1 MLSLLAGV
9 LVLASCASGSPA
21 AQSRTATVPPRTG
34 AAGASAIPSPAT
46 NRFRQG
52 ETGTIAGLWGSMITL
67 NTVQGQSTVN
77 LEPNAVIQTNVP
89 VAQADL
95 KVGQIL
101 SAVGTVESGIT
112 LASRITLR
120 TDNISPPQFAQP
132 SDGSS
137 VPPVTPWTARPS
149 RSPFSGVPGGGGG
162 FPGRLGGSSAS
173 AAFGELSSIDGSTV
187 TVTSSQSQQTTFL
200 IAAGTI
206 IEKASAGSPKD
217 LKVGERVTVMG
228 APDASGEI
236 QVVYINV
243 DQGVP

>member
-1 MLSLLAGV
+1 MSLVAGV

-21 AQSRTATVPPRTG
+21 AQSTTANVPPQSG
-34 AAGASAIPSPAT
+34 AAGASATPSLGA

-52 ETGTIAGLWGSMITL
+52 ETGTIAGLSGSRITL
-67 NTVQGQSTVN
+67 NTAQGQSTVN
-77 LEPNAVIQTNVP
+77 LEPDAVIQTNVP
-89 VAQADL
+89 VAQSDL
-95 KVGQIL
+95 KVGQMV
-101 SAVGTVESGIT
+101 SVVGTVESGIT

-137 VPPVTPWTARPS
+137 VPSVTPRTARPS
-149 RSPFSGVPGGGGG
+149 RSPSSGVPGGGG
-162 FPGRLGGSSAS
+162 FPGRFGGSIDSAS
-173 AAFGELSSIDGSTV
+173 FGELSSIDGSTV
-187 TVTSSQSQQTTFL
+187 TVTNSQSQQTTFL

-206 IEKASAGSPKD
+206 IEKAVAGSPKD
-217 LKVGERVTVMG
+217 LKIGERVTVMG

-236 QVVYINV
+236 QAAYINV